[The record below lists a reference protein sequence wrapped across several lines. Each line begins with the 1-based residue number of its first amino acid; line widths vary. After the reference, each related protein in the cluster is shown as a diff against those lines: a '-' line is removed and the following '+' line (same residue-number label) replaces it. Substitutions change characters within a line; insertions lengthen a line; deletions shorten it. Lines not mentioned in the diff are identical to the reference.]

1 MILAPTS
8 ASAGISQIQSNMKDP
23 SDDGCHIQLSF
34 DKTGTLFMVLES
46 SPLKIGGGYR
56 VTLWSCTKYNVIE
69 MISSMDLELQCPCI
83 DLAFLPRSQHD
94 MLNAQRSAGQS
105 NHSAQVF
112 LNSRLP
118 FMTVE
123 KNCIKL
129 WEYS

>member
-1 MILAPTS
+1 
-8 ASAGISQIQSNMKDP
+8 
-23 SDDGCHIQLSF
+23 
-34 DKTGTLFMVLES
+34 MVLES

-56 VTLWSCTKYNVIE
+56 VTLWSLTKYNVIE

-83 DLAFLPRSQHD
+83 DLFFLPRSQSDLLH
-94 MLNAQRSAGQS
+94 AQRAAGQS

-123 KNCIKL
+123 KNCLKL
-129 WEYS
+129 WEYAQGNAALKKRIHIK